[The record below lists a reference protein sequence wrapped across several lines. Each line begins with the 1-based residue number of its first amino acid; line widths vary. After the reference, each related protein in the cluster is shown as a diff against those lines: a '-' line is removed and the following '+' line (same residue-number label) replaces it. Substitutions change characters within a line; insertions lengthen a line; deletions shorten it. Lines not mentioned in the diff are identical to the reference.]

1 VDDKRAKIQKY
12 FNSKFPKWAA
22 WILAI
27 GALIAFGGM
36 SNPDGGGALLT
47 GIFMVVVGGFGIY
60 SYTNTVSDQQID
72 EWTNEDLGMLDKKAL
87 KKVGVD
93 ESELVGEPSIIFGP
107 ADFSVMKVGKDKRIR
122 FGRVRGMVVNFGQ
135 HQLLVYTCTID
146 ITTGNTLHESTDEY
160 FYRDVVSVS
169 TKTRDGQVGNVRLA
183 EGEYFTLTTSG
194 GTAAEI
200 FLHSPEIGKR
210 FGGEM
215 PATDAERHIQS
226 IRKMLRE
233 KKMAAV

>member
-1 VDDKRAKIQKY
+1 VDDKRASIQKY

-22 WILAI
+22 WFVGI
-27 GALIAFGGM
+27 GALIGIPAM
-36 SNPDGGGALLT
+36 SSPDGGGA
-47 GIFMVVVGGFGIY
+47 VVFGLIMAAIGGLGIY
-60 SYTNTVSDQQID
+60 SYTNTVSDHQID
-72 EWTNEDLGMLDKKAL
+72 EWTKEDLSSLDKRAL

-93 ESELVGEPSIIFGP
+93 ESELVGEQAIIFGP

-122 FGRVRGMVVNFGQ
+122 FGRLRGMVVNFGQ
-135 HQLLVYTCTID
+135 HQLLVYTCTMD

-169 TKTRDGQVGNVRLA
+169 TKTRDGQVGNMRLA

-200 FLHSPEIGKR
+200 FLHSPEIGKQ
-210 FGGEM
+210 FGGDM
-215 PATDAERHIQS
+215 PATDAERQVQS

-233 KKMAAV
+233 KKMATV